1 MKKFFTGLLFAMIC
15 LQANAMYITSF
26 NYDLLLKPNKTETI
40 TNFAPWTVAGKCKL
54 ESDDEFITLDIAV
67 TGKGTIN
74 GEEIQ
79 SGEQR
84 TITAHNNDEFSLSAA
99 AGAKLKITKVQ
110 SINQNTEQHVA
121 IAHCH
126 M

>member
-1 MKKFFTGLLFAMIC
+1 MKKLFTGLLFGMLS
-15 LQANAMYITSF
+15 LQTHAVNITSF
-26 NYDLLLKPNKTETI
+26 NYDLLLQPNKTETI
-40 TNFAPWTVAGKCKL
+40 TNFAPWTVTGKCKL
-54 ESDDEFITLDIAV
+54 ESDDELITLDFSV
-67 TGKGTIN
+67 KGKGTIN
-74 GEEIQ
+74 GEELK

-84 TITAHNNDEFSLSAA
+84 TITAHSNEEFALSAE

-110 SINQNTEQHVA
+110 SPNQNSEPHVA